1 VSWLFV
7 PDTADSVSAS
17 SSPIQE
23 CAQSVTW
30 RGKHSAHRYWC
41 DRWKRGGWIQRLSGL
56 ISPPSTLERGVA
68 AWISSLR
75 DSRVSHSPQRASD
88 SPNETPATSGQTS
101 PASSPKQ
108 RLLWSSSRTSPS
120 EPSSSPSETFEQ
132 WASASR
138 RQSDAL
144 RKTWALRID
153 ATAGSPLLPTP
164 SATSYGSTNNGCP
177 KDGRTE
183 YRTKGTP
190 SLKTMARRNLWPT
203 PTVGDSRASGNRTGS
218 GNSKAHPGTS
228 LTDAICRAPR
238 AGGVLNPT
246 WVEWL
251 MGLPLGWTEQTDSA
265 LSEMAW
271 SRWLRRMRGAL

>member
-1 VSWLFV
+1 MSWLYV
-7 PDTADSVSAS
+7 PGTEASASAS
-17 SSPIQE
+17 SSPSPE
-23 CAQSVTW
+23 CVRSVTW

-41 DRWKRGGWIQRLSGL
+41 DRWKRGGWIRLLSGL
-56 ISPPSTLERGVA
+56 TSPLSMLDRGA
-68 AWISSLR
+68 ESWISSLR
-75 DSRVSHSPQRASD
+75 DSRVSLSRQRASD

-108 RLLWSSSRTSPS
+108 LRLWSSLRTSHS

-144 RKTWALRID
+144 RKTWALRTG
-153 ATAGSPLLPTP
+153 ATAGSYLL
-164 SATSYGSTNNGCP
+164 
-177 KDGRTE
+177 
-183 YRTKGTP
+183 
-190 SLKTMARRNLWPT
+190 PT

-228 LTDAICRAPR
+228 LTDAICRFPTPSARDWKSGKASATTLSKNARPLNEVIEHQ
-238 AGGVLNPT
+238 AGGALNPT

-265 LSEMAW
+265 LSETEW
-271 SRWLRRMRGAL
+271 CHWLRRMRGAL